1 MAESKPRKARIPSTR
16 RKYQMYASM
25 GGGCLSQIDI
35 LRKPIGKCCF
45 IAKREFE
52 GVIDI
57 HVRMRGT
64 PKPRQPLAHARA
76 CRKAPANTPTKPRIQ
91 LK

>member
-1 MAESKPRKARIPSTR
+1 MAESKPRKARIPRTR

-52 GVIDI
+52 G
-57 HVRMRGT
+57 
-64 PKPRQPLAHARA
+64 
-76 CRKAPANTPTKPRIQ
+76 
-91 LK
+91 